1 MLDLCYPC
9 VVDYDV
15 FISFKNL
22 PDDAFRVMDM
32 FGIPHDYYRNVE
44 NHPEYLSSD
53 LVELYFGDMSKE
65 ERRRRFTAF
74 NEQAAVSIK
83 DSPLSRYIR
92 SGCMYCSTLMCD
104 VCAMYGITY
113 AL

>member
-1 MLDLCYPC
+1 MLDLCFPC

-44 NHPEYLSSD
+44 NHPQYSTSD
-53 LVELYFGDMSKE
+53 LVGLYFGGMSEE
-65 ERRRRFTAF
+65 EREAAF
-74 NEQAAVSIK
+74 DAQVAASIK
-83 DSPLSRYIR
+83 DSHPSR
-92 SGCMYCSTLMCD
+92 
-104 VCAMYGITY
+104 
-113 AL
+113 

>member
-1 MLDLCYPC
+1 MLDLCFPC

-44 NHPEYLSSD
+44 NHPEYSTSD
-53 LVELYFGDMSKE
+53 LVGLYFGGMSE
-65 ERRRRFTAF
+65 EQRRERVAAF
-74 NEQAAVSIK
+74 DAQVAASIK
-83 DSPLSRYIR
+83 DSPPSR
-92 SGCMYCSTLMCD
+92 
-104 VCAMYGITY
+104 
-113 AL
+113 